1 MNPRTELIEVPRTA
15 RYLLLGGPCH
25 SEQTGC
31 HSERSEESSPPAVVA
46 GGSEGDTVTEVWFAL
61 HGMSQLA
68 ASFARRFE
76 RVASPTRLVVVPEA
90 LSRYYIAPP
99 EAIRAGQVKVGASW
113 MTREAR
119 DIEIVDHVR
128 YLDLLWARLATRYP
142 LETARVTV
150 LGFSQGVA
158 TIARWLARSTI
169 ARADAVV
176 VWGGKV
182 PPDIFPLAPESS
194 LARARWTM
202 VVGDRDEF
210 ATPDVVSE
218 ERARLAAAGLDFEF
232 LSFAGGHAIDPDTLG
247 RLAAATPAAD

>member
-1 MNPRTELIEVPRTA
+1 MELIEVPRTA
-15 RYLLLGGPCH
+15 RYLLLGGDAA
-25 SEQTGC
+25 S
-31 HSERSEESSPPAVVA
+31 HSERSEESPPPAEVA
-46 GGSEGDTVTEVWFAL
+46 RAEQGERARSSPVTEVWFAV

-76 RVASPTRLVVVPEA
+76 HVASPTRLVVVPEA

-99 EAIRAGQVKVGASW
+99 EAIRAGEVKVGASW

-119 DIEIVDHVR
+119 DLEITDHVR
-128 YLDLLWARLATRYP
+128 YLDLLWARLGTRYP
-142 LETARVTV
+142 LQTARVTV

-158 TIARWLARSTI
+158 TVARWLARSTI

-182 PPDIFPLAPESS
+182 PPDIFPLAAESS
-194 LARARWTM
+194 FARARWTM

-210 ATPDVVSE
+210 ATPAVVAE
-218 ERARLAAAGLDFEF
+218 ERARLAAAGIGFDFVR
-232 LSFAGGHAIDPDTLG
+232 FAGGHTIDPDTLG
-247 RLAAATPAAD
+247 GLAAALASGS